1 MYSVKV
7 HEVRRGADARVSAAE
22 EMVEYLKQEVSTLS
36 GQESELKKLVHDF
49 QAKASRTQEAEE
61 KVNQLGSLLKADQ
74 TKAKDIISKYKGC
87 LFFSGCS
94 LTIDAET
101 FNPFSM

>member
-1 MYSVKV
+1 
-7 HEVRRGADARVSAAE
+7 VRRGADARVSAAE

-74 TKAKDIISKYKGC
+74 TKSKDIISKYKG
-87 LFFSGCS
+87 FFSS
-94 LTIDAET
+94 
-101 FNPFSM
+101 FRVQF

>member
-1 MYSVKV
+1 
-7 HEVRRGADARVSAAE
+7 
-22 EMVEYLKQEVSTLS
+22 LS

-74 TKAKDIISKYKGC
+74 SKAKDIISKYKGC
-87 LFFSGCS
+87 LFFSGVQ
-94 LTIDAET
+94 
-101 FNPFSM
+101 FNNRCRNVQSIFNVTLLIVLIMCVYHPPPA